1 MRAAS
6 INGLR
11 TLEPVGNRSAKERP
25 REEHHGLR
33 ARDLLLPGLLVL
45 GAGAV
50 VAGFTVAR
58 PVGNP
63 NVPEPAK
70 PVDLNRYLGRWFE
83 LARYDAG
90 FEQGCEAATAEYA
103 LRTDGLIRVLN
114 ICHQG
119 SVDGPTLFAEGKA
132 RVVDGSGGAKLKVSF
147 FGPFYFGNYW
157 VLDHAEDYA
166 WSIVGEPTGK
176 YLWILSRDPTPS
188 EADRDMLVE
197 RARDLGY
204 DTSLLRMTKQK
215 PA

>member
-1 MRAAS
+1 M
-6 INGLR
+6 R
-11 TLEPVGNRSAKERP
+11 TLEPADHLPARER
-25 REEHHGLR
+25 EGLR
-33 ARDLLLPGLLVL
+33 ARDLVLPGLLVL
-45 GAGAV
+45 GAGAL
-50 VAGFTVAR
+50 VAGFTATR

-63 NVPEPAK
+63 RVPEPAK

-83 LARYDAG
+83 FARYDSG

-119 SVDGPTLFAEGKA
+119 SIDGPTQFAEGKA
-132 RVVDGSGGAKLKVSF
+132 RVVDGSGGTKLKVSF

-157 VLDHAEDYA
+157 VLDHADDYS

-188 EADRDMLVE
+188 EVDREMLIE
-197 RARDLGY
+197 RAQALGY
-204 DTSLLRMTKQK
+204 DTGMLRMTKQK
-215 PA
+215 AA